1 LTQSSKTADRLRDA
15 AAGLVA
21 MLLLAGA
28 ASALVAQTA
37 APIIDTIIV
46 LNHNIFDDKDL
57 ATLPYVAR
65 LANAVHIKTH
75 ASVIRRTLVLN
86 QGDPYDSARAV
97 ESERALRSLNVF
109 RQVRVDTVHVR
120 NRLALRVQT
129 EDGWSTK
136 PQLNYASS
144 AGSVTWQVGMQEENL
159 LGTATSLTALF
170 TKTPDRS
177 SGQFLYLNPHF
188 IARRPRLALV
198 YQPRSD
204 GTYWAWSLGVPFY
217 QTAAKWQFGTTGEA
231 STYRVLIFKD
241 HIQGQPASDST
252 QRHVLRF
259 GINAGMAL
267 RATSRSYLRLW
278 ASSAWRREDFGPEGI
293 DPPGSTFST
302 IGVGLEVAHT
312 RFHVLER
319 FNTYARREDVNL
331 SEFLRFGVWAAP
343 RAWGYPA
350 GHAGIGLDLSGQL
363 SALWPGGFIV
373 LNGGAHGLYTGSM
386 LDSAR
391 VRAGVTIASQNFA
404 YQTAIVHLE
413 GSALRGATPNAFFDT
428 WQDQTG
434 LRLYPAHAFTGTRTV
449 WFTFEDRI
457 VLTEQAF
464 GLVGV
469 GVAPFFD
476 WGGAWYGDEPV
487 WVGKDTVLLREPM
500 RTGSDAGLALR
511 LGPTRAVRGDVSEFA
526 VGYRFGAPANA
537 PHGWALSIRR
547 GIRF

>member
-1 LTQSSKTADRLRDA
+1 VVGGASRLPAQSPT
-15 AAGLVA
+15 
-21 MLLLAGA
+21 
-28 ASALVAQTA
+28 
-37 APIIDTIIV
+37 PIIDTIVVI
-46 LNHNIFDDKDL
+46 NHNIFDENDL
-57 ATLPYVAR
+57 ETLPYVAR
-65 LANAVHIKTH
+65 IANALHIKTH

-97 ESERALRSLNVF
+97 ESERALRALNVF

-136 PQLNYASS
+136 PQLNYSSS
-144 AGSVTWQVGMQEENL
+144 AGSVTWQAGMQEENL
-159 LGTATSLTALF
+159 LGTATSLTALY

-177 SGQFLYLNPHF
+177 SAQFLYLNPHF

-204 GTYWAWSLGVPFY
+204 GKYWAWSLGVPFF
-217 QTAAKWQFGTTGEA
+217 QTAAQWQFGTTGEA
-231 STYRVLIFKD
+231 SNYRVLIFKD
-241 HIQGQPASDST
+241 YTQGDSVFFT

-267 RATSRSYLRLW
+267 RATSRSYVRLW
-278 ASSAWRREDFGPEGI
+278 TSGAWRREDFAPDTI
-293 DPPGSTFST
+293 DPPRSTFGT
-302 IGVGLEVAHT
+302 LGIGIEVAHT
-312 RFHVLER
+312 RFQVMER
-319 FNTYARREDVNL
+319 FNTDSRREDVNL
-331 SEFLRFGVWAAP
+331 SEYLRFGVWAAP
-343 RAWGYPA
+343 RAFGYPA
-350 GHAGIGLDLSGQL
+350 GQAGIGLEVSGQL
-363 SALWPGGFIV
+363 STRWPGGFIV
-373 LNGGAHGLYTGSM
+373 VNGGAHGVYAGSV

-391 VRAGVTIASQNFA
+391 IRGALTIASQNFA
-404 YQTAIVHLE
+404 YQTMIVHLE
-413 GSALRGATPNAFFDT
+413 GGALRRAKPNTFYDT
-428 WQDQTG
+428 WQDQSG

-457 VLTEQAF
+457 VLSDQAF

-476 WGGAWYGDEPV
+476 WGGAWFGDEPV
-487 WVGKDTVLLREPM
+487 WPGKGTLVLREPM
-500 RTGSDAGLALR
+500 RTGSDAGIALR

-526 VGYRFGAPANA
+526 VGYRFGAPADA

>member
-1 LTQSSKTADRLRDA
+1 MVGGASWLPAQSPT
-15 AAGLVA
+15 
-21 MLLLAGA
+21 
-28 ASALVAQTA
+28 
-37 APIIDTIIV
+37 PIIDTIV
-46 LNHNIFDDKDL
+46 VVNHNIFDENDL
-57 ATLPYVAR
+57 ETLPYVAR
-65 LANAVHIKTH
+65 IANALHIKTH

-97 ESERALRSLNVF
+97 ESERALRALNVF

-136 PQLNYASS
+136 PQLNYSSS
-144 AGSVTWQVGMQEENL
+144 AGSVTWQAGMQEENL
-159 LGTATSLTALF
+159 LGTATSLTALY

-177 SGQFLYLNPHF
+177 SAQFLYLNPHF

-204 GTYWAWSLGVPFY
+204 GKYWAWSLGVPFY

-231 STYRVLIFKD
+231 SNYRVLIFKD
-241 HIQGQPASDST
+241 YTQGDTVFGT

-267 RATSRSYLRLW
+267 RATSRSYVRLW
-278 ASSAWRREDFGPEGI
+278 TSGAWRREDFAPDTI
-293 DPPGSTFST
+293 DPPGSTFGT
-302 IGVGLEVAHT
+302 IGIGIEVAHT
-312 RFHVLER
+312 RFQVMER
-319 FNTYARREDVNL
+319 FNTYSRREDVNL
-331 SEFLRFGVWAAP
+331 SEYLRFGVWAAP
-343 RAWGYPA
+343 RAFGYPA
-350 GHAGIGLDLSGQL
+350 GQAGIGLEVSGQL
-363 SALWPGGFIV
+363 SARWPGGFIV
-373 LNGGAHGLYTGSM
+373 VNGGAHGVYAGSA

-391 VRAGVTIASQNFA
+391 IRGAVTIASQNFA
-404 YQTAIVHLE
+404 YQTAILHLE
-413 GSALRGATPNAFFDT
+413 GGALRGAKPNTFYDT
-428 WQDQTG
+428 WQDQSG

-457 VLTEQAF
+457 VLSDQAF

-469 GVAPFFD
+469 GIAPFFD
-476 WGGAWYGDEPV
+476 WGGAWFGDEPV
-487 WVGKDTVLLREPM
+487 WPGKGTLVLREPM
-500 RTGSDAGLALR
+500 RTGSDAGIALR

-526 VGYRFGAPANA
+526 VGYRFGAPADA